1 MAAPADEPAAAPR
14 LSTPPPGPSPR
25 ALVAVV
31 AVGIFVTGFG
41 WPGIIGL
48 LPINLML
55 KNQLHLSAFDV
66 AWFWSIATFAWYFK
80 PFIGFA
86 CDAYPLRG
94 TRHRGYLLAG
104 SLLAGL
110 FWLMLAV
117 VPRRYLPLMAV
128 MTALNLSMA
137 VVSTVVGGLQVEVSQ
152 RQGATGRLASLR
164 TGLEGVMS
172 LLGGPIGGWL
182 AVVAF
187 AWTAVSGAVV
197 LLSFV
202 PVVAW
207 LYREPRGAA
216 VDRQVWT
223 SVGAHLRTIFRSRA
237 MWGATGLLFLVYLAP
252 GFGTPMLYYQQ
263 DVLKFDPRLMGYLQ
277 LLGGAGGILGAAAY
291 GYICRRFPLKTTLIA
306 GIAVG
311 AAVTL
316 LYLRYDSAQHAVLI
330 DTTAGFVGSLA
341 ALPIYDLAARATPRG
356 VEGFGFGLM
365 MSIRNVAIFVI
376 SNPLGSYLYDHYHLS
391 LKQLVWLNAGSS
403 AAVLLFVPLLPAALL
418 AAREETATSRQ
429 PPTA

>member
-1 MAAPADEPAAAPR
+1 MAAPADEPAAPGP
-14 LSTPPPGPSPR
+14 STLPTGPSPR
-25 ALVAVV
+25 ALIAVV
-31 AVGIFVTGFG
+31 SAGIFVTGFG
-41 WPGIIGL
+41 WPGILGY

-55 KNQLHLSAFDV
+55 KNQLHLSASDV
-66 AWFWSIATFAWYFK
+66 AWFWSFATFAWYFK

-86 CDAYPLRG
+86 CDAYPLGG
-94 TRHRGYLLAG
+94 TRHRGYLLTG
-104 SLLAGL
+104 SVLAGL
-110 FWLMLAV
+110 FWLLLAV

-152 RQGATGRLASLR
+152 REGATGRLASLR

-172 LLGGPIGGWL
+172 LLGGPVGGWL

-187 AWTAVSGAVV
+187 TWTAVSGAAV

-207 LYREPRGAA
+207 LYREPRGAI
-216 VDRQVWT
+216 VNRQVWT
-223 SVGAHLRTIFRSRA
+223 SVRTHLRTILRSRA
-237 MWGATGLLFLVYLAP
+237 MWGATGLLFLIYLAP
-252 GFGTPMLYYQQ
+252 GFGMPMLYYQQ
-263 DVLKFDPRLMGYLQ
+263 DVLKFDPTLMGYLQ
-277 LLGGAGGILGAAAY
+277 LLNGAGGILGAAAY
-291 GYICRRFPLKTTLIA
+291 GYICRRLPLKTTLIA
-306 GIAVG
+306 GIAIG

-316 LYLRYDSAQHAVLI
+316 LYLRYDSAEHAVLI
-330 DTTAGFVGSLA
+330 DTAYGFVSSLA

-365 MSIRNVAIFVI
+365 MSIRNVAVFVI
-376 SNPLGSYLYDHYHLS
+376 SAPFGAYLYDHYHMS
-391 LKQLVWLNAGSS
+391 LRQLVWLNAGSS

-418 AAREETATSRQ
+418 AAREESSKQ
-429 PPTA
+429 PQTT